1 MNLKLIFLFTLY
13 LFALGSVSAQNKQVL
28 SARDS
33 TLEARKTLQALIL
46 TLKKKDDELFA
57 VFDSTSFKRILN
69 NHKPVFEKFY
79 SKHLKTYKITKGDA
93 LLDSTVQ
100 SVFLYNN
107 IQYLKMLPDSII
119 QIREDTSGTQK
130 GFQQQH
136 ALGKYCK
143 AALNISIVVEE
154 EEFAFYSVIFDG
166 ENKIF
171 GIAPLI
177 YFEETKPIPK
187 ITKALKPLL
196 DWRDTSK
203 TIYRLDIMRN

>member
-1 MNLKLIFLFTLY
+1 MNFKLILFFTICLLAFETL
-13 LFALGSVSAQNKQVL
+13 SAQNKQFEKPK
-28 SARDS
+28 DS
-33 TLEARKTLQALIL
+33 TLEARKMLQALIL
-46 TLKKKDDELFA
+46 TLKKQDAELFT
-57 VFDSTSFKRILN
+57 VFDSTSFKKILN
-69 NHKPVFEKFY
+69 NHKPIFEKFY
-79 SKHLKTYKITKGDA
+79 SKHLKTYKITNEDA
-93 LLDSTVQ
+93 FLDSTVR
-100 SVFLYNN
+100 SIFLYNN
-107 IQYLKMLPDSII
+107 AQYLKMLPDSII
-119 QIREDTSGTQK
+119 QIREDTSGMQK

-143 AALNISIVVEE
+143 TALNISIVVDE
-154 EEFAFYSVIFDG
+154 EEFAFYSVIFDE

-196 DWRDTSK
+196 DWRDTAK